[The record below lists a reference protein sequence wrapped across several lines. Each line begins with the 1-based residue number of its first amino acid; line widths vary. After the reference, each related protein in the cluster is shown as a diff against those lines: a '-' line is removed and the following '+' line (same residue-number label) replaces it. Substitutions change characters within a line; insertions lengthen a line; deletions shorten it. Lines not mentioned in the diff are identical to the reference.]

1 MDGERKKKK
10 NVNVLQRCSFKTSK
24 YIIIKREKILYARLQ
39 DYSGLFDLLVNVQ
52 GCSVLYSLVASSF
65 GGFAK

>member
-1 MDGERKKKK
+1 MARGKK
-10 NVNVLQRCSFKTSK
+10 NVNVLRRCSFKTSK

-52 GCSVLYSLVASSF
+52 GGSVPDTLAR
-65 GGFAK
+65 GGLQNKSEGL